1 MMVEE
6 LKDREDKT
14 KIRQSVQR
22 VSVDV
27 KKRGLVWLNGGG
39 ARRLRMSMTG
49 AAGHGEMRTVPYTE
63 RAVW

>member
-39 ARRLRMSMTG
+39 ARRVRAEQPSAHT
-49 AAGHGEMRTVPYTE
+49 YTD
-63 RAVW
+63 A

>member
-1 MMVEE
+1 MMVEG
-6 LKDREDKT
+6 LKDREDET

-39 ARRLRMSMTG
+39 ARRVREGQLSAHTYTG
-49 AAGHGEMRTVPYTE
+49 A
-63 RAVW
+63 